1 MVFVVGFRCVA
12 DTRGGVG
19 AVGWFRRQVE
29 TRLVQTVGMAGDID
43 YRRVEVP
50 AETPPE
56 EFSYTER
63 RAALLARIEEEGQP
77 WTLNK
82 SALGRKYGVSHTT
95 IANDFEALGA
105 HIAQTLGDD
114 HALATN
120 AVLRR
125 CIRGLL
131 AEERWAEAA
140 RITLRHEEW
149 LMDIGAVER
158 APEKQELDATINP
171 RDYSTESYT
180 IMTKDENGEFVDAP
194 SRLERADDS

>member
-1 MVFVVGFRCVA
+1 
-12 DTRGGVG
+12 
-19 AVGWFRRQVE
+19 
-29 TRLVQTVGMAGDID
+29 MAGDID

-50 AETPPE
+50 GETPPE

-63 RAALLARIEEEGQP
+63 RGALLERIEDEGQP

-95 IANDFEALGA
+95 IANDFEALGD

-149 LMDIGAVER
+149 LMDVGAVER
-158 APEKQELDATINP
+158 APEKQEIDQTI
-171 RDYSTESYT
+171 RDGTKTESYEIIADDANVEGESLDIANRRT
-180 IMTKDENGEFVDAP
+180 GSAASRRNGE
-194 SRLERADDS
+194 SREHANSSGE